1 MAAVIIGS
9 SLAGVQISIKSRTV
23 LGGNCDSVT
32 LADAIV
38 VPLINAMPTAIPAS
52 FISFP
57 CLCAVGRQSVIA
69 SPKVNLAT
77 ALCRNTR
84 LDYDAQTQAGV
95 HHDHSDPC
103 LSWAR
108 RPRLG
113 RVGRLLLP
121 SGADCARN
129 LAFRAVRG
137 RALQRRQS

>member
-9 SLAGVQISIKSRTV
+9 SLAGAQMSIKSRTV

-32 LADAIV
+32 LADAIAA
-38 VPLINAMPTAIPAS
+38 PAINAALTAVPAS

-57 CLCAVGRQSVIA
+57 CLCAASRQSVIT

-84 LDYDAQTQAGV
+84 LDHDAQSQAGV
-95 HHDHSDPC
+95 HHHHSDPC
-103 LSWAR
+103 VSRAR

-113 RVGRLLLP
+113 RVGRLFLP
-121 SGADCARN
+121 SGADCACN
-129 LAFRAVRG
+129 YTF
-137 RALQRRQS
+137 